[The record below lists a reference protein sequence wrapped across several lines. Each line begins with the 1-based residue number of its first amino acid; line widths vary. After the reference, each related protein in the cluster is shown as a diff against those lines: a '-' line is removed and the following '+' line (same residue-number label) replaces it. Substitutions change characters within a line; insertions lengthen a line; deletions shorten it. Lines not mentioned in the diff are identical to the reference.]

1 MFDILWRIF
10 NYFGIT
16 RNSPTPSSPTPS
28 NPTPSNPTPSNP
40 PAPQPP
46 APSGPITSLGKKPPK
61 ISPKKDNVVR

>member
-16 RNSPTPSSPTPS
+16 RNSPTPSNPPPS
-28 NPTPSNPTPSNP
+28 NPTPSNPTP
-40 PAPQPP
+40 PQPP

-61 ISPKKDNVVR
+61 IPPKKDNVVR